1 MSNDSEFRDKLRSLS
16 FGRRIGQS
24 ERVVLHREDNER
36 PGEQYARDAEGR
48 PISSV
53 ETRHWDGS
61 VDTTVMAPCL
71 TAKLTL
77 EG

>member
-1 MSNDSEFRDKLRSLS
+1 MSTEFAEKLRSIS
-16 FGRRIGQS
+16 FGRRTGQS
-24 ERVVLHREDNER
+24 ERVTVLREDTEK
-36 PGEQYARDAEGR
+36 PGETYARDREGR

-61 VDTTVMAPCL
+61 VDTTVLAPCL
-71 TAKLTL
+71 TAKLSL